1 MELMDDRSVPGL
13 AVNVLVVL
21 VLAAVVVPFVVY
33 AVPGVVGADHGL
45 VVLSGSMEPKMSPGD
60 AVIVREVPASEI
72 QEQDVITFQRAGSD
86 TPTTHRVIGVQE
98 TESGTEYVTKGDA
111 NEERDR
117 GTVSQDRVIGEVIF
131 VIPFIG
137 HVIQFANTQLGFL
150 MLVLTP
156 MALFVLSELWE
167 LAKSVREPD
176 VSADESADRP
186 AVPDDAAAG
195 SGSAEPDAE
204 TGADADDGDSS
215 GFTLTRS
222 SLQLIVLVLGLYV
235 PYSGYVAYTTRE
247 AWSIAAATATAIAF
261 LFGVVIYL
269 ASRGSGGGSAST
281 ASRSVD
287 GVVRRGELPAQIG
300 ERTTVPLESVESLVQ
315 MALDRDD
322 WVIYDD
328 DEDTYYMTQDDALYL
343 HRASPETDGG
353 TAVDGGTSEVD
364 SERADGTPSDSA
376 SGDESEGDDTK
387 TGGDDV

>member
-1 MELMDDRSVPGL
+1 MELMEDRSAPRL
-13 AVNVLVVL
+13 IANVLVVL
-21 VLAAVVVPFVVY
+21 VLAAVVIPFVVY

-72 QEQDVITFQRAGSD
+72 QQRDIITFQRAGSE
-86 TPTTHRVIGVQE
+86 TPTTHRVIEVQQ
-98 TESGTEYVTKGDA
+98 TDDGTAYVTKGDA

-117 GTVSQDRVIGEVIF
+117 GTVSQDRVIGEVIL

-137 HVIQFANTQLGFL
+137 YVIQFANTQLGFL
-150 MLVLTP
+150 ALVLTP

-167 LAKSVREPD
+167 LAKSVREPEASMDQTATESGVSGD
-176 VSADESADRP
+176 VAAGTGS
-186 AVPDDAAAG
+186 VGAAG
-195 SGSAEPDAE
+195 S
-204 TGADADDGDSS
+204 TGTDDGDSD

-222 SLQLIVLVLGLYV
+222 SLQLIILVLGLYT

-261 LFGVVIYL
+261 LFGVVIYF
-269 ASRGSGGGSAST
+269 ASRGSGDGSTST
-281 ASRSVD
+281 AAQSID
-287 GVVRRGELPAQIG
+287 GVVRRGELPARVG
-300 ERTTVPLESVESLVQ
+300 ERTTIPLESVESLVQ

-328 DEDTYYMTQDDALYL
+328 DQDTYYMTQDDALYL

-353 TAVDGGTSEVD
+353 TATHSGEPEADN
-364 SERADGTPSDSA
+364 ERADVTPGESP
-376 SGDESEGDDTK
+376 SGSRHQSDDTK
-387 TGGDDV
+387 TGGDDT

>member
-1 MELMDDRSVPGL
+1 MGLMDDRSVPSL

-72 QEQDVITFQRAGSD
+72 QEQDIITFQRAGSD

-150 MLVLTP
+150 VLVLTP

-167 LAKSVREPD
+167 LAKSIREPD
-176 VSADESADRP
+176 VSRNETAGESAVP
-186 AVPDDAAAG
+186 ADAAAG

-204 TGADADDGDSS
+204 SGTDTGDGGG

-247 AWSIAAATATAIAF
+247 AWSIAAATATGIAF

-269 ASRGSGGGSAST
+269 ASRGSGGGSTST
-281 ASRSVD
+281 ADRSVD

-300 ERTTVPLESVESLVQ
+300 ERTTIPLESVESLVQ

-353 TAVDGGTSEVD
+353 TAVDGGTAEVD
-364 SERADGTPSDSA
+364 SERADGAPSESA

>member
-1 MELMDDRSVPGL
+1 MELMDDRSVPRL

-72 QEQDVITFQRAGSD
+72 QEQDIITFQRAGSD

-150 MLVLTP
+150 VLVLTP

-167 LAKSVREPD
+167 LAKSIREPD
-176 VSADESADRP
+176 VSRNETAGESAVP
-186 AVPDDAAAG
+186 ADAAAG

-204 TGADADDGDSS
+204 SGTDTGDGGG

-269 ASRGSGGGSAST
+269 ASRGSGGGSTST
-281 ASRSVD
+281 ADRSVD

-300 ERTTVPLESVESLVQ
+300 ERTTIPLESVESLVQ

-364 SERADGTPSDSA
+364 SERADGTPSESA

>member
-1 MELMDDRSVPGL
+1 MELMDDRSVPSL

-45 VVLSGSMEPKMSPGD
+45 VVLSGSMEPEMSPGD

-72 QEQDVITFQRAGSD
+72 QEQDIITFQRAGSD
-86 TPTTHRVIGVQE
+86 TPTTHRVIEVQE

-117 GTVSQDRVIGEVIF
+117 GTVSQDRVVGEVIF

-150 MLVLTP
+150 ALVLTP

-176 VSADESADRP
+176 VSADESTDGP
-186 AVPDDAAAG
+186 AVSGDAAAG
-195 SGSAEPDAE
+195 SGSTDPD
-204 TGADADDGDSS
+204 TDADDGDSS

-269 ASRGSGGGSAST
+269 ASRGSGGGSTST

-300 ERTTVPLESVESLVQ
+300 ERTTIPLESVESLVQ

-364 SERADGTPSDSA
+364 SERADGAPSESA
-376 SGDESEGDDTK
+376 SGDESGSDDTK